1 LNENLS
7 QTGYVREQHDNKL
20 TKKGTG
26 NIEKLFDIT
35 EDNSS
40 QMKILSDASFI
51 EIQKQRSV
59 SPTSLDDVK
68 RLMKVKLRYNEH

>member
-1 LNENLS
+1 MKIYLKLVM
-7 QTGYVREQHDNKL
+7 YMQHDNKL
-20 TKKGTG
+20 TKKGTD

-51 EIQKQRSV
+51 QIQKLLSV

-68 RLMKVKLRYNEH
+68 SLMKVKLK